1 MSYENLATGSAMLRM
16 PATQR
21 GSNVGAFFT
30 PRVDIKEHDGH
41 YEISAELPGV
51 KKEDLHITLEEG
63 ILTIEAESR
72 QESKEEKEGRVIR
85 QERRYGKFTR
95 SFNLGGNVS
104 EEDISANFDNGILT
118 ITAPKVPEVTP
129 QQRRIEVK

>member
-1 MSYENLATGSAMLRM
+1 MFGKQAPSVYSK
-16 PATQR
+16 
-21 GSNVGAFFT
+21 S
-30 PRVDIKEHDGH
+30 
-41 YEISAELPGV
+41 V
-51 KKEDLHITLEEG
+51 KVRQ
-63 ILTIEAESR
+63 SR